1 MSREDGDRSSERYPL
16 VNLGLCY
23 WALGQTLRAV
33 DFLEQ
38 AQAIMREVGDRY
50 GEGLALVNLGLC
62 YSDLG
67 RMARAID
74 YLEQAL
80 AIAREVGQRVAEGID
95 LENLAWC
102 HWTLGQT
109 ARAIEY
115 AEQALAVAREV
126 GDRRVEGYAL
136 YTLAR
141 LSIDE
146 GRPDDAICQAIEA
159 VRLGEETGDPMIIS
173 VGDENLALAHLC
185 IGDLPAARAAAEAAR
200 KQDIAMNNHN
210 VLSLSGLI
218 ALRQG
223 DRNAAVESYSAA
235 IAQAEMMLDCCN
247 QNYHAL
253 DAKGLALAGLAVLE
267 GGNRAAEAI
276 ATFQAARAITSARR
290 DRRPRAAVARRPGAG
305 RCGRHVD
312 SHLPGRRGARGLSG
326 IGLVIG
332 EQPLHRHDDLN
343 RETRHRAQ
351 GLRRGRRCRGLGRF
365 APTRISCLALREQPI
380 RPDLDAGSL
389 TIERDVE
396 VAKEPNLTEG
406 DGNRLLTVRFR
417 CLIRECDLRD
427 DPSVRR
433 LSLPQFEADILT
445 LEALRLLTPSTSES
459 RRLTRIDRKAQA
471 SSHVHRYRRFI
482 GPRIHQTEQPAR
494 PSGSEDSHRNDGAP
508 ELRMRMGRAGN
519 DLKRAER
526 KPHRLSPPG
535 ATSKIASCSPAADAA
550 ASASSMVLPEPM
562 MRRPS
567 DDQVTQRPANSM
579 GMG

>member
-1 MSREDGDRSSERYPL
+1 MHFARKEAGRFYLHPVDREYALSRLAPGEVSDRRANEPVFTLYGLRHRAAQYFEEARLPRANWKTIEDLAPQLAEFDLRCEGQDYETAGYVLVGISSNYLMLWGWNRRVVELNECLLDKLGDFHIKQCILTNQGYSYHCLGQSGRALGYHEQALAMSREDGDRSSERYPL

-33 DFLEQ
+33 DFLER

-74 YLEQAL
+74 SLEQAL

-115 AEQALAVAREV
+115 AEQALAVARAV

-247 QNYHAL
+247 QNYQAL

-276 ATFQAARAITSARR
+276 ATFQAARAITSA
-290 DRRPRAAVARRPGAG
+290 AG
-305 RCGRHVD
+305 IVGR
-312 SHLPGRRGARGLSG
+312 
-326 IGLVIG
+326 
-332 EQPLHRHDDLN
+332 
-343 RETRHRAQ
+343 
-351 GLRRGRRCRGLGRF
+351 
-365 APTRISCLALREQPI
+365 
-380 RPDLDAGSL
+380 
-389 TIERDVE
+389 
-396 VAKEPNLTEG
+396 
-406 DGNRLLTVRFR
+406 
-417 CLIRECDLRD
+417 
-427 DPSVRR
+427 VRR
-433 LSLPQFEADILT
+433 LLD
-445 LEALRLLTPSTSES
+445 AL
-459 RRLTRIDRKAQA
+459 
-471 SSHVHRYRRFI
+471 
-482 GPRIHQTEQPAR
+482 
-494 PSGSEDSHRNDGAP
+494 AP
-508 ELRMRMGRAGN
+508 
-519 DLKRAER
+519 
-526 KPHRLSPPG
+526 
-535 ATSKIASCSPAADAA
+535 ADAA
-550 ASASSMVLPEPM
+550 GMLTPIYPAAEWREDSAGSASS
-562 MRRPS
+562 
-567 DDQVTQRPANSM
+567 
-579 GMG
+579 